1 MAVIVVVAVVV
12 VIAVGVVVFTF
23 IAVRPG
29 QILDNGLGAL
39 WILRKK
45 ALAF

>member
-1 MAVIVVVAVVV
+1 

-29 QILDNGLGAL
+29 QILDNGL
-39 WILRKK
+39 
-45 ALAF
+45 